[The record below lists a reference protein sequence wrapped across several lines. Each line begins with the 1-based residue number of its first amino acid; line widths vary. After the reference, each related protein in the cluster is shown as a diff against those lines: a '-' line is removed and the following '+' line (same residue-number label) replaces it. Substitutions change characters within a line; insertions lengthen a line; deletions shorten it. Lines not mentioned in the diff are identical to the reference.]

1 MASSLSSY
9 LGEIGRHQLLTP
21 EQELTL
27 GRKVQAMAALQERC
41 RQAGGTGS
49 ACDYSD
55 LERRTLRLGERAKNQ
70 MITANLR
77 LVVNLAKRYQNKGL
91 DLLDLIQEGTLGLT
105 RAVEK
110 YDPTRGH
117 RFSTYAYWWIRQGL
131 NRALSTQSRT
141 IRIPVNVNEKLTRLR
156 AAKARYL
163 QVHGVNPSP
172 AQLARL
178 MAIPLVDVEEL
189 LNCELRSVTVS
200 LQGLVKAKSDPSE
213 LVDVLP
219 SPEPP
224 PLERAELAERSA
236 TVWTLLDRANL
247 TPKERTVVMLRFG
260 LDGSHEWRTLAEVE
274 DLLGCELRSVTVSLQ
289 GAVRSKADP
298 SELVD
303 VLPSEEM
310 PPMERAELAERTDSV
325 WKLLERA
332 SLTPKERTVVM
343 LRFGLD
349 GSHEWRTLAE
359 VARQLDCSRE
369 YCRQVV
375 QRALRKLRKTGIESG
390 LVEA

>member
-1 MASSLSSY
+1 MASSLSAF

-27 GRKVQAMAALQERC
+27 GRKVQAMVALQDRC
-41 RQAGGTGS
+41 SLAGGSGP
-49 ACDYSD
+49 ACDYND
-55 LERRTLRLGERAKNQ
+55 LERRTLRSGERAKRQ

-77 LVVNLAKRYQNKGL
+77 LVVNLAKRYQGKGL
-91 DLLDLIQEGTLGLT
+91 DLLDLIQEGSIGLN

-131 NRALSTQSRT
+131 NRALSTQSRA

-156 AAKARYL
+156 AAKARHL
-163 QVHGVNPSP
+163 QSHGQLPSLN
-172 AQLARL
+172 QLATAL
-178 MAIPLVDVEEL
+178 DLPCSDVEE
-189 LNCELRSVTVS
+189 
-200 LQGLVKAKSDPSE
+200 
-213 LVDVLP
+213 
-219 SPEPP
+219 
-224 PLERAELAERSA
+224 
-236 TVWTLLDRANL
+236 
-247 TPKERTVVMLRFG
+247 
-260 LDGSHEWRTLAEVE
+260 
-274 DLLGCELRSVTVSLQ
+274 LLGCELRSVTVSLQ
-289 GAVRSKADP
+289 GAVRSKSDP

-303 VLPSEEM
+303 VLPSQE
-310 PPMERAELAERTDSV
+310 PAPMERAEQAERSACV
-325 WKLLERA
+325 WTLLDKA

-349 GSHEWRTLAE
+349 GSNEWRTLAE
-359 VARQLDCSRE
+359 VARQLSCSRE

-375 QRALRKLRKTGIESG
+375 QRALRKLRKAGVDSG

>member
-1 MASSLSSY
+1 MASSLSAF

-27 GRKVQAMAALQERC
+27 GRKVQAMAELQERC
-41 RQAGGTGS
+41 REAGGTGP
-49 ACDYSD
+49 ACEFND
-55 LERRTLRLGERAKNQ
+55 LERRTLKTGERAKNQ

-141 IRIPVNVNEKLTRLR
+141 IRIPVNVNEKLTKLR

-163 QVHGVNPSP
+163 QANGTAP
-172 AQLARL
+172 APAHLARML
-178 MAIPLVDVEEL
+178 NLPLHEVEDL
-189 LNCELRSVTVS
+189 LGCELRSITVS
-200 LQGLVKAKSDPSE
+200 LQGVVKSKSDPSE

-219 SPEPP
+219 SPELPP
-224 PLERAELAERSA
+224 MERAELAERTA

-260 LDGSHEWRTLAEVE
+260 LDGSHEWRTLAEV
-274 DLLGCELRSVTVSLQ
+274 
-289 GAVRSKADP
+289 
-298 SELVD
+298 
-303 VLPSEEM
+303 
-310 PPMERAELAERTDSV
+310 
-325 WKLLERA
+325 
-332 SLTPKERTVVM
+332 
-343 LRFGLD
+343 
-349 GSHEWRTLAE
+349 
-359 VARQLDCSRE
+359 ARQLECSRE

-390 LVEA
+390 LVEVE

>member
-41 RQAGGTGS
+41 RQAGGKGS

-178 MAIPLVDVEEL
+178 MAIPLVEVEEL
-189 LNCELRSVTVS
+189 LSCELRSVTVS

-219 SPEPP
+219 SPEPAP
-224 PLERAELAERSA
+224 MERAELAERSA
-236 TVWTLLDRANL
+236 TVWTLLDRAN
-247 TPKERTVVMLRFG
+247 
-260 LDGSHEWRTLAEVE
+260 
-274 DLLGCELRSVTVSLQ
+274 
-289 GAVRSKADP
+289 
-298 SELVD
+298 
-303 VLPSEEM
+303 
-310 PPMERAELAERTDSV
+310 
-325 WKLLERA
+325 
-332 SLTPKERTVVM
+332 LTPKERTVVM

>member
-1 MASSLSSY
+1 MASSLSSF

-41 RQAGGTGS
+41 RLAGGVGPS
-49 ACDYSD
+49 CDFNE
-55 LERRTLRLGERAKNQ
+55 LERRTLRQGVRAKNQ

-163 QVHGVNPSP
+163 QSHGVSP
-172 AQLARL
+172 TPTQLAESL
-178 MAIPLVDVEEL
+178 QLPLV
-189 LNCELRSVTVS
+189 
-200 LQGLVKAKSDPSE
+200 
-213 LVDVLP
+213 
-219 SPEPP
+219 
-224 PLERAELAERSA
+224 
-236 TVWTLLDRANL
+236 
-247 TPKERTVVMLRFG
+247 
-260 LDGSHEWRTLAEVE
+260 EVE

-289 GAVRSKADP
+289 GVVKSKSDP

-303 VLPSEEM
+303 VLPSPEL
-310 PPMERAELAERTDSV
+310 PPMERAELAERSATV
-325 WKLLERA
+325 WTLLEDA

-375 QRALRKLRKTGIESG
+375 QRALRKLRKTGVERG
-390 LVEA
+390 LVEL

>member
-41 RQAGGTGS
+41 RQAGGKGS

-178 MAIPLVDVEEL
+178 MVIPLVEVEEL
-189 LNCELRSVTVS
+189 LSCELRSVTVS

-224 PLERAELAERSA
+224 PMERAELAERSA
-236 TVWTLLDRANL
+236 TVWTLLDRAN
-247 TPKERTVVMLRFG
+247 
-260 LDGSHEWRTLAEVE
+260 
-274 DLLGCELRSVTVSLQ
+274 
-289 GAVRSKADP
+289 
-298 SELVD
+298 
-303 VLPSEEM
+303 
-310 PPMERAELAERTDSV
+310 
-325 WKLLERA
+325 
-332 SLTPKERTVVM
+332 LTPKERTVVM

>member
-1 MASSLSSY
+1 MASSLSAF

-27 GRKVQAMAALQERC
+27 GRKVQAMVALNERC
-41 RQAGGTGS
+41 SLAGGTGD
-49 ACDYSD
+49 ACAYSE
-55 LERRTLRLGERAKNQ
+55 LERRSIRLGERAKDQ

-77 LVVNLAKRYQNKGL
+77 LVVNLAKRYQGKGL

-156 AAKARYL
+156 AAKARLL
-163 QVHGVNPSP
+163 QATGQAPGP
-172 AQLARL
+172 RELARAL
-178 MAIPLVDVEEL
+178 DLPLV
-189 LNCELRSVTVS
+189 
-200 LQGLVKAKSDPSE
+200 
-213 LVDVLP
+213 
-219 SPEPP
+219 
-224 PLERAELAERSA
+224 
-236 TVWTLLDRANL
+236 
-247 TPKERTVVMLRFG
+247 
-260 LDGSHEWRTLAEVE
+260 EVE

-289 GAVRSKADP
+289 GVVKSKADP
-298 SELVD
+298 TELVD
-303 VLPSEEM
+303 VLPSDEM
-310 PPMERAELAERTDSV
+310 PPMERAELAERSASV
-325 WKLLERA
+325 WKLLDQ
-332 SLTPKERTVVM
+332 SNLTPKERTVVM

-349 GSHEWRTLAE
+349 GGHEWRTLAE
-359 VARQLDCSRE
+359 VARQLGCSRE

-375 QRALRKLRKTGIESG
+375 QRALRKLRKAGIQSG
-390 LVEA
+390 LVEAD